1 MPTYIAVI
9 NQKGGAGKT
18 ATSVNLCGALH
29 KLGRKVLAV
38 DADPQQ
44 SMSDW
49 MQQSDPPK
57 LPFAVLSMDHPQLH
71 IKLPELADPAN
82 FDYVVIDCPP
92 GGQAKGA
99 AGDQRDRI
107 SRSAALLADFVLVPL
122 QPNPTDF
129 LAARRLQSLLVDL
142 CSVKPD
148 LQIAVVINEKKVG
161 QRMSRTARET
171 AFDLLDSEGI
181 NLTVLEAEIMQRNV
195 ISESVA
201 YGVTVQEF
209 KGKTSSERTAI
220 EKARKEYVALA
231 KEIEECLA
239 TRSAELSAVP
249 A

>member
-18 ATSVNLCGALH
+18 ATSVNLAGALH

-57 LPFAVLSMDHPQLH
+57 MPFAVLSMDHPQLH
-71 IKLPELADPAN
+71 IKLPELADPAG

-92 GGQAKGA
+92 GGQSKGA
-99 AGDQRDRI
+99 ASDQRDRI

-122 QPNPTDF
+122 QPMPTDF

-142 CSVKPD
+142 CAVKPH
-148 LQIAVVINEKKVG
+148 LQIAVAINQKKVG

-171 AFDLLDSEGI
+171 AFDLLDNEGI

-201 YGVTVQEF
+201 YGVTVQEYQA
-209 KGKTSSERTAI
+209 KSSSERTAVD
-220 EKARKEYVALA
+220 KARADYIALA
-231 KEIEECLA
+231 KEIEKCLTTHSPA
-239 TRSAELSAVP
+239 LSA
-249 A
+249 ATA

>member
-1 MPTYIAVI
+1 MPIYIAVI

-18 ATSVNLCGALH
+18 ATSVNLSGALH

-49 MQQSDPPK
+49 MQQADPPL
-57 LPFAVLSMDHPQLH
+57 LPFAVLSMEHPQLH
-71 IKLPELADPAN
+71 VKLPELADPAG

-92 GGQAKGA
+92 GGQAKGNA
-99 AGDQRDRI
+99 SDQRDRI

-129 LAARRLQSLLVDL
+129 LAARRLRSLLVDL

-161 QRMSRTARET
+161 QRMSRTAREN
-171 AFDLLDSEGI
+171 AFALLEDEGI
-181 NLTVLEAEIMQRNV
+181 NLTVLETEIMQRNV

-201 YGVTVQEF
+201 YGVSIHDF
-209 KGKTSSERTAI
+209 KPKSSSDRTAI
-220 EKARKEYVALA
+220 QKATTEYVALA
-231 KEIEECLA
+231 KEIEQCLKA
-239 TRSAELSAVP
+239 HSPELSRVSA
-249 A
+249 